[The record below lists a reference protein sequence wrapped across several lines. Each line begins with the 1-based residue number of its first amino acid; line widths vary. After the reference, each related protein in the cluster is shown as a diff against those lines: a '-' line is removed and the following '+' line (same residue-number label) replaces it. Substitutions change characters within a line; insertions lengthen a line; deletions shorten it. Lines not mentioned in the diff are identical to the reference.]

1 MVIEQG
7 LSNLSFTEATRR
19 ITDLIAAE
27 HVGAIFVL
35 GSPIANP
42 FAEPLAERIL
52 AAHGDTAAIDDQPR
66 FTWGLDAP
74 DPQHCLLSEPKAVDP
89 DEEGIKNASGYLYPR
104 ERDDD
109 VRNSLETG
117 DNGPFADC
125 GMLMLDTRR
134 DGKWLG
140 LMAGHGGCG
149 TIAAVRAL
157 GDAGRL
163 SVRLGPE
170 KRVVEILEVERR
182 LPKGGAGLDLD
193 ELEIVE
199 SHYRQ

>member
-1 MVIEQG
+1 
-7 LSNLSFTEATRR
+7 
-19 ITDLIAAE
+19 
-27 HVGAIFVL
+27 
-35 GSPIANP
+35 
-42 FAEPLAERIL
+42 
-52 AAHGDTAAIDDQPR
+52 
-66 FTWGLDAP
+66 
-74 DPQHCLLSEPKAVDP
+74 
-89 DEEGIKNASGYLYPR
+89 
-104 ERDDD
+104 
-109 VRNSLETG
+109 
-117 DNGPFADC
+117 
-125 GMLMLDTRR
+125 MLMLDTRR